1 MDEYGRLE
9 QLNNLRQSG
18 AITEEEFQREKQ
30 KVLAQTNS
38 FNNSNANANANKSVN
53 INLDNKQYTMLMHLS
68 QLAGTVIPLAGLAA
82 PIIMWQMKKDQP
94 DIDQH
99 GRVIANWII
108 SAFIYG
114 VISFILIFVI
124 VGIFLL
130 LALGICSIVFT
141 IIGAVKANNGEL
153 WNYPLSIKFFDVN
166 PNTIKA
172 KTNSDILDA

>member
-38 FNNSNANANANKSVN
+38 FNNSNANANANQSIN
-53 INLDNKQYTMLMHLS
+53 ITMDNKQYTMLMHLS
-68 QLAGTVIPLAGLAA
+68 QFASIVVPLAGLAA
-82 PIIMWQMKKDQP
+82 PIIMWQIKKDQS

-99 GRVIANWII
+99 GRIITNWII
-108 SAFIYG
+108 SSFIYAI
-114 VISFILIFVI
+114 VSLILCLVI

-130 LALGICSIVFT
+130 IALGICSIIFT
-141 IIGAVKANNGEL
+141 IIGAVKANNGEV

>member
-1 MDEYGRLE
+1 MDEYSRLE

-30 KVLAQTNS
+30 KILASTNN
-38 FNNSNANANANKSVN
+38 FNQSKNSNQSVN
-53 INLDNKQYTMLMHLS
+53 INLDNKQYTMLIHLS
-68 QLAGTVIPLAGLAA
+68 QFASLVVPLAGLAA

-99 GRVIANWII
+99 GRVVANWMI

-114 VISFILIFVI
+114 VISFILVFVI

-130 LALGICSIVFT
+130 IALGICSIVFT

-166 PNTIKA
+166 PSAVGKT
-172 KTNSDILDA
+172 TNSNGDILDV